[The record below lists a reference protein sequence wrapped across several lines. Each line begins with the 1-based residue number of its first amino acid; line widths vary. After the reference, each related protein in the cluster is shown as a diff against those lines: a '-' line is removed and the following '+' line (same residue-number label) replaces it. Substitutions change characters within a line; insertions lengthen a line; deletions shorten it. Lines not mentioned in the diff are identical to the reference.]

1 MDEEKDVEQPSGGL
15 AAVSAQPI
23 MQPPA
28 QQPLAPPQQPIDPLT
43 KARIEYDAKR
53 KELLAQQQKLI
64 ASLEARI
71 SSPQDIFMAMAQGFG
86 APTRSGSFGESLSN
100 ALGGVSAVQKERRGM
115 ENDLA
120 KMRLELGAKELEQ
133 EREGMLSSAI
143 MNQIG
148 GGAPQAG
155 GQPQS
160 GPGGLNLSPQAR
172 QMLGT
177 LAALDPK
184 SAIKTIIEFQ
194 RDEAKRPDAI
204 KALDVYISSLPLEQQ
219 GPAREFA
226 ARANIYGKPTDVSDT
241 IIKIRQAVRDGA
253 MSPQQGEAE
262 IARISG
268 GQASASAPAAS
279 GQAVTRLTA
288 PNEVE
293 ALTTAQ
299 TLDRSGVPFSVEVQP
314 AGGAPARP
322 TPALSPRAQ
331 EAVTQKSEETRVTKL
346 EEDRQA
352 RRAALQDNAEKAR
365 RIVSDA
371 GAVFDIVNK
380 NPNAVGILAR
390 PGISNALLTLVENGV
405 RVGNFSVG
413 MNDIQSAILRG
424 GGTQQDIDAAAM
436 IAQIAVNTSL
446 DLSAAIKGS
455 VSNYE
460 QTLFQQASYS
470 KNDSPNVLKYK
481 AELARA
487 RGEFDRFTWNKYK
500 QFEKAGGRDVEDFK
514 DTDQYKN
521 YVKQYEETLKK
532 IRSTYIR

>member
-1 MDEEKDVEQPSGGL
+1 MRVSVHARGRCEGTETGGK
-15 AAVSAQPI
+15 S
-23 MQPPA
+23 
-28 QQPLAPPQQPIDPLT
+28 
-43 KARIEYDAKR
+43 
-53 KELLAQQQKLI
+53 
-64 ASLEARI
+64 
-71 SSPQDIFMAMAQGFG
+71 
-86 APTRSGSFGESLSN
+86 GESGRVAVLQQLR
-100 ALGGVSAVQKERRGM
+100 ADEYGVGRG
-115 ENDLA
+115 
-120 KMRLELGAKELEQ
+120 RG
-133 EREGMLSSAI
+133 
-143 MNQIG
+143 
-148 GGAPQAG
+148 
-155 GQPQS
+155 
-160 GPGGLNLSPQAR
+160 
-172 QMLGT
+172 
-177 LAALDPK
+177 
-184 SAIKTIIEFQ
+184 
-194 RDEAKRPDAI
+194 
-204 KALDVYISSLPLEQQ
+204 
-219 GPAREFA
+219 
-226 ARANIYGKPTDVSDT
+226 
-241 IIKIRQAVRDGA
+241 VRGH
-253 MSPQQGEAE
+253 
-262 IARISG
+262 
-268 GQASASAPAAS
+268 
-279 GQAVTRLTA
+279 L
-288 PNEVE
+288 
-293 ALTTAQ
+293 
-299 TLDRSGVPFSVEVQP
+299 
-314 AGGAPARP
+314 
-322 TPALSPRAQ
+322 PRAQ
-331 EAVTQKSEETRVTKL
+331 EAVTQRSEETRVTKL

-436 IAQIAVNTSL
+436 VAQIAVNTSL

-500 QFEKAGGRDVEDFK
+500 QFEKSGGRDVEDFK
-514 DTDQYKN
+514 DTDQYQN

>member
-1 MDEEKDVEQPSGGL
+1 MNEENVIENERPSGGL
-15 AAVSAQPI
+15 DALSAQSAMPAPEQS

-28 QQPLAPPQQPIDPLT
+28 QSQQPIDPLT

-71 SSPQDIFMAMAQGFG
+71 SGPQDIFMAMAQGFG

-100 ALGGVSAVQKERRGM
+100 ALGGVSAVQKDRRGM
-115 ENDLA
+115 ESDLA
-120 KMRLELGAKELEQ
+120 KMRIELGAKELEQ
-133 EREGMLSSAI
+133 DKESMLSSAI
-143 MNQIG
+143 MGQIN
-148 GGAPQAG
+148 GAPQAG
-155 GQPQS
+155 GQPQ
-160 GPGGLNLSPQAR
+160 GGGLNLSPQAR

-184 SAIKTIIEFQ
+184 SAIKTLIEFQ

-204 KALDVYISSLPLEQQ
+204 KALDVYVSSLPPDQQ
-219 GPAREFA
+219 DAAREYA
-226 ARANIYGKPTDVSDT
+226 ARSNIFGRPTDVSEA
-241 IIKIRQAVRDGA
+241 IIKIRQAVRSGD
-253 MSPQQGEAE
+253 MTPQEADAE
-262 IARISG
+262 IARVSG
-268 GQASASAPAAS
+268 GRAAAPSASGS
-279 GQAVTRLTA
+279 AVTRLTS
-288 PNEVE
+288 PNEAE
-293 ALTTAQ
+293 ALATAQ

-314 AGGAPARP
+314 TGGAPARP
-322 TPALSPRAQ
+322 APALSPKAQ

-436 IAQIAVNTSL
+436 VAQIAVNTSL

-500 QFEKAGGRDVEDFK
+500 QFEKSGGRDVEDFK
-514 DTDQYKN
+514 DTDQYQN